1 MKFIRFGDLKA
12 FEQKMYKKSPA
23 PDEYKHCPPRRRGFF
38 AFPYGF
44 FDRSYII
51 NHPACEPNSPM
62 MYVRDKSGK
71 KITKANFA
79 DFWDV
84 YDRYDEETDNDIKS
98 VILPDRIVFRELR
111 LPKQPIVWERRPSW
125 VCVMKDPRHP
135 PRRQAKG
142 GRLNQ
147 KFEYLTDENG
157 DRVAAHEFFCR
168 RWTQEDFDDDCIYRP
183 CRPRDISEDAHYI
196 FDILDDK
203 YFGYPEKSVRAV
215 LQYLGRRGIVYKNLF
230 AWPVY
235 ELGHDFWLSVFKKPH
250 VFEYDGCIWH
260 HLRRYVSPGDVLAA
274 YGHLWVYTTVR
285 VFDKALKKAYPP
297 AYRKHKE
304 LRDVTS
310 ASLFGGPSCY
320 NASVDV
326 DGMYE
331 AFFDEEDMKN
341 IT

>member
-23 PDEYKHCPPRRRGFF
+23 VDEYTHCPPRRRGFF

-44 FDRSYII
+44 FDSSYII

-71 KITKANFA
+71 KMTKANFE

-84 YDRYDEETDNDIKS
+84 YERYDEETDNVNKVVCLEDK
-98 VILPDRIVFRELR
+98 IVLKELR

-125 VCVMKDPRHP
+125 VCIMKDFKCP
-135 PRRQAKG
+135 PRRQNKG
-142 GRLNQ
+142 IRLNQ
-147 KFEYLTDENG
+147 DLGYLTDENG
-157 DRVAAHEFFCR
+157 DRVAAHDFFDR
-168 RWTQEDFDDDCIYRP
+168 RWTLKDFDAGCVYRP
-183 CRPRDISEDAHYI
+183 CRPRDISEYAHYT
-196 FDILDDK
+196 FDIEDDK
-203 YFGYPEKSVRAV
+203 YVGYPEKSIRAV
-215 LQYLGRRGIVYKNLF
+215 LQYLGRRGINYRNLF
-230 AWPVY
+230 AWLVY
-235 ELGHDFWLSVFKKPH
+235 ELGQDSWLTVFKKPH
-250 VFEYDGCIWH
+250 VFDYDGYIWH
-260 HLRRYVSPGDVLAA
+260 HLRRYVSPGEVLAS
-274 YGHLWVYTTVR
+274 YGNLWVYTTVR

-297 AYRKHKE
+297 GYLKHKK

-310 ASLFGGPSCY
+310 ASLFGGPRYY

-331 AFFDEEDMKN
+331 AFFDEEDIKKV
-341 IT
+341 T